1 MKQTGLAIY
10 YLFFLLW
17 QFPVA
22 AQLSF
27 RTVVPQDAVV
37 TGEPFEVQYVL
48 ENSDQAASF
57 TAPAFK
63 GFRFVAGPHVYKG
76 SVIHQGVVQPLTNTV
91 YTLVALKPGRYL
103 IQGAGAIVN
112 GTVIRS
118 NDVFVEV
125 LTKKEALAQNKRHE
139 LSANN
144 DSEYFL
150 KPGEDPIE
158 KIRRNLFLKVQVDQQ
173 HCYVGQPVVATFKL
187 YSRLESRSDIIKN
200 PGFYGFAVYDMVNLS
215 DKAQGSETVNG
226 KTFDVHTIRQ
236 VQLYPLQA
244 GQFVIDPMELSNK
257 VEFSRSEVYKQ
268 TEQEIAE
275 GLSGNDVFTNNSNN
289 TEVYENTLKSDPINI
304 TVKPLPAGQRAD
316 SFNAAVG
323 HFSMVAQL
331 NKSELAKNE
340 EGTLTVT
347 ITGSGNFMQLS
358 TPAINWPA
366 GIEAFEPVITDTLN
380 KQAVP
385 FAGSK
390 TFRFGFI
397 SSGPGI
403 YQIPAIVFR
412 YFDPSVKQ
420 YKQISSAPLPLQVSY
435 KEKETQLP
443 DIVVKPVK
451 EYSQKFL
458 WWVAAGVF
466 VIVMLL
472 LGMLFFKKRFTS
484 PEAAPSLPADRQSAA
499 GPITSS
505 IDDLLTAA
513 RIMLPADDQSF
524 YRELHRAAWNYF
536 SKKMNLSGSDMNKQ
550 GLENKLA
557 AAGISKT
564 LIRNLLHHLSI
575 CEMGIYTGVVPMNLD
590 KQTVYMAVKDC
601 LKQIDSTLT

>member
-1 MKQTGLAIY
+1 
-10 YLFFLLW
+10 
-17 QFPVA
+17 
-22 AQLSF
+22 
-27 RTVVPQDAVV
+27 
-37 TGEPFEVQYVL
+37 
-48 ENSDQAASF
+48 
-57 TAPAFK
+57 
-63 GFRFVAGPHVYKG
+63 
-76 SVIHQGVVQPLTNTV
+76 
-91 YTLVALKPGRYL
+91 
-103 IQGAGAIVN
+103 
-112 GTVIRS
+112 
-118 NDVFVEV
+118 
-125 LTKKEALAQNKRHE
+125 
-139 LSANN
+139 
-144 DSEYFL
+144 
-150 KPGEDPIE
+150 
-158 KIRRNLFLKVQVDQQ
+158 
-173 HCYVGQPVVATFKL
+173 
-187 YSRLESRSDIIKN
+187 
-200 PGFYGFAVYDMVNLS
+200 
-215 DKAQGSETVNG
+215 
-226 KTFDVHTIRQ
+226 
-236 VQLYPLQA
+236 
-244 GQFVIDPMELSNK
+244 
-257 VEFSRSEVYKQ
+257 
-268 TEQEIAE
+268 
-275 GLSGNDVFTNNSNN
+275 VFTNNSNN

-443 DIVVKPVK
+443 DIDVKPVK